1 MAYPTAY
8 REVTYRGRRPVL
20 GRVRR
25 TAVAGLL
32 FGLSAVAAAGAI
44 LTSISVF
51 STRSTT
57 AFRNA
62 DPSVLLAKTLPAPTV
77 FAIAHRSRFPSADEL
92 AEIANNLTDTTG
104 SIPPVAA
111 VAAPPDAN
119 LTVMLK
125 TVKTVSFTAP
135 ARHDIQLPTPAA
147 VSRATAAKVAAVAA
161 KNDVPAL
168 FKRDAEPTSS
178 PTVSSYALASVAP
191 TEASPTTKAIGAIK
205 ALLSP
210 GSVDDGEPIPEADK
224 RTAVYDIV
232 GATVYMPNGTK
243 LVAHSG
249 HAHRMD
255 NPKYINVKN
264 WGPTPPNVY
273 RLTLREALFHG
284 VRAIRLNPVDESKM
298 LGRDGMLAHS
308 YMLGPRGES
317 NGCISFQDY
326 PKFLAAFQRGEV
338 DRVVVVPDLR
348 QEPLRMA
355 RAKGRLADTYAAA
368 GR

>member
-8 REVTYRGRRPVL
+8 RDVTHRGSRPFL
-20 GRVRR
+20 GRVQR
-25 TAVAGLL
+25 TVMGTLI

-51 STRSTT
+51 STRSTN
-57 AFRNA
+57 AFRSA
-62 DPSVLLAKTLPAPTV
+62 DPTMILAKTLPAPTV
-77 FAIAHRSRFPSADEL
+77 FAIAHRSQFPAADEI
-92 AEIANNLTDTTG
+92 AEIANNLTDVTG

-111 VAAPPDAN
+111 VVVPPDVF
-119 LTVMLK
+119 LGPK

-135 ARHDIQLPTPAA
+135 ARSDIQPQAPMAPAA
-147 VSRATAAKVAAVAA
+147 AAPVGKAAIAKAAVAA
-161 KNDVPAL
+161 KSDVPAL
-168 FKRDAEPTSS
+168 FKRDEPTAS

-191 TEASPTTKAIGAIK
+191 EASPTAKAIGSIK
-205 ALLSP
+205 AMFTP
-210 GSVDDGEPIPEADK
+210 GVDEGPIPEADK

-232 GATVYMPNGTK
+232 GATVHMPNGTK

-249 HAHRMD
+249 HAFRMD
-255 NPKYINVKN
+255 NPKYIGVKN

-273 RLTLREALFHG
+273 RLTMREALFHG

-338 DRVVVVPDLR
+338 DRVVVIPDLK

-355 RAKGRLADTYAAA
+355 RARGRLADTYAAN
-368 GR
+368 R

>member
-1 MAYPTAY
+1 MGT
-8 REVTYRGRRPVL
+8 L
-20 GRVRR
+20 I
-25 TAVAGLL
+25 

-51 STRSTT
+51 STRSTN
-57 AFRNA
+57 AFRSA
-62 DPSVLLAKTLPAPTV
+62 DPAMILAKTLPAPTV
-77 FAIAHRSRFPSADEL
+77 FAIAHRSRFPSADEI
-92 AEIANNLTDTTG
+92 AEIANNLTDVTG

-111 VAAPPDAN
+111 VVVPPDTN
-119 LTVMLK
+119 ISVMSK

-135 ARHDIQLPTPAA
+135 ARQDVQPPPAA
-147 VSRATAAKVAAVAA
+147 AAPVGKAAVAKAAVAA
-161 KNDVPAL
+161 KSEVPAL
-168 FKRDAEPTSS
+168 FKRDEPTAS
-178 PTVSSYALASVAP
+178 PTVSSYALASVSPDVAP
-191 TEASPTTKAIGAIK
+191 ELSPTSKAIGAIK
-205 ALLSP
+205 SLLTP
-210 GSVDDGEPIPEADK
+210 GVDEGPIPDADK

-232 GATVYMPNGTK
+232 GATVHMPNGTK

-249 HAHRMD
+249 HAFRMD
-255 NPKYINVKN
+255 NPKYIGVKN

-273 RLTLREALFHG
+273 RLTMREALFHG

-338 DRVVVVPDLR
+338 DRVVVVPDLK

-355 RAKGRLADTYAAA
+355 RARGRLADTYAAN
-368 GR
+368 R

>member
-1 MAYPTAY
+1 MAYPTAF
-8 REVTYRGRRPVL
+8 RDVTHRGGRRFL
-20 GRVRR
+20 GRVQR
-25 TAVAGLL
+25 TAMATLI

-51 STRSTT
+51 STRSTN
-57 AFRNA
+57 AFRSA
-62 DPSVLLAKTLPAPTV
+62 DPTMILAKTLPAPTV
-77 FAIAHRSRFPSADEL
+77 FAIAHRSRFPSADEI
-92 AEIANNLTDTTG
+92 AEIANNLTDVTG

-111 VAAPPDAN
+111 VVVPPDVSMAP
-119 LTVMLK
+119 K

-135 ARHDIQLPTPAA
+135 APQDIQPHAPAA
-147 VSRATAAKVAAVAA
+147 PTAVSKTTAAKVALSA
-161 KNDVPAL
+161 KSDVPAM
-168 FKRDAEPTSS
+168 FKRDEPTTS

-191 TEASPTTKAIGAIK
+191 EQVSPTTRAIGAIK
-205 ALLSP
+205 ALLTP
-210 GSVDDGEPIPEADK
+210 GVDESPIPEADK

-232 GATVYMPNGTK
+232 GATVHMPNGTK

-255 NPKYINVKN
+255 NPKYIGVKN

-273 RLTLREALFHG
+273 RLTMREALFHG

-338 DRVVVVPDLR
+338 DRVVVIPDLR
-348 QEPLRMA
+348 QEPLRVA
-355 RAKGRLADTYAAA
+355 RAKGRLADTYAAN
-368 GR
+368 R

>member
-1 MAYPTAY
+1 MAYPTA
-8 REVTYRGRRPVL
+8 TYRDVTHRGGRVFL
-20 GRVRR
+20 GRVQR
-25 TAVAGLL
+25 TAMGTLI

-51 STRSTT
+51 STRSTN
-57 AFRNA
+57 AFRSV
-62 DPSVLLAKTLPAPTV
+62 DPTMILAKTLPAPTV
-77 FAIAHRSRFPSADEL
+77 FAIAHRSQFPAAD
-92 AEIANNLTDTTG
+92 EIANDVTEVTG

-111 VAAPPDAN
+111 IAVLPDVS
-119 LTVMLK
+119 LGPK

-135 ARHDIQLPTPAA
+135 ARQDIQPPPAA
-147 VSRATAAKVAAVAA
+147 AAPVGKAAIAKAAVAA
-161 KNDVPAL
+161 KSDVPAL
-168 FKRDAEPTSS
+168 FKREPEPTAS

-191 TEASPTTKAIGAIK
+191 EEVSPTAKAIGSLK

-210 GSVDDGEPIPEADK
+210 GTVDDGPIPEADK

-232 GATVYMPNGTK
+232 GATVHMPNGTK

-273 RLTLREALFHG
+273 RLTMREALFHG
-284 VRAIRLNPVDESKM
+284 VRAIRLNPVDEDKM

-338 DRVVVVPDLR
+338 DRVVVIPDLK

-355 RAKGRLADTYAAA
+355 RARGRLADTYAAN
-368 GR
+368 R

>member
-8 REVTYRGRRPVL
+8 RDVTYCGRRPLL

-51 STRSTT
+51 SARSTN
-57 AFRNA
+57 AFRSA

-77 FAIAHRSRFPSADEL
+77 FAIAHRSRFPSADEI
-92 AEIANNLTDTTG
+92 AEIANSLTDVTG

-111 VAAPPDAN
+111 ADLPPDVSLGPKA
-119 LTVMLK
+119 
-125 TVKTVSFTAP
+125 VKTVSFTAP
-135 ARHDIQLPTPAA
+135 RSQEVQAPAA
-147 VSRATAAKVAAVAA
+147 VSKTTAAKMAAVA
-161 KNDVPAL
+161 KSDVPAL
-168 FKRDAEPTSS
+168 FKRDEPTAS

-205 ALLSP
+205 AMFSP
-210 GSVDDGEPIPEADK
+210 GVDEGPIPEADK

-232 GATVYMPNGTK
+232 GATVHMPNGTK

-255 NPKYINVKN
+255 NPKYIGVKN

-273 RLTLREALFHG
+273 RLTMREALFHG

-348 QEPLRMA
+348 QEPLRIA